1 MLPTL
6 SSDIKVYE
14 QRNPKQSQF
23 YKCVED
29 HFERLENIWDDCYQ
43 KLYGF
48 LRPHVMKVIYKY
60 LDCGDLHKGFAR
72 VKCCDCNHEYL
83 VAFSCKSRHFCPSC
97 HQRRVVEFGEYLST
111 EVLEDVPH
119 RQWVFSLPKRLRVYF
134 MYDRK
139 LLAKLSRCVNDALSD
154 YLKQTV
160 TFENATPGI
169 VCAVQTFGDF
179 LNFNPHLHIIA
190 TDGCFNENN
199 DFMVGLSPK
208 AEDLIPAFKQAI
220 FKLLLKEG
228 KISNAVIENMNSW
241 IHDGFHVYCGK
252 AIYSWDNEGLER
264 LGQYIVRAPLSQERM
279 TYIPEHQTNDGKAKV
294 IYKGKTSKKTQV
306 FSALDWLAR
315 LITHIPN
322 KGEQMVKYYGYYSNK
337 SRGMR
342 KKDEEIQK
350 PNEPNEC
357 NDISEIDAEINKLM
371 FSNMKRKKFNKSWA
385 KLIHK
390 VYNVDPLKCSQC
402 GGNMKIISFIEE
414 ESLIKKILKHLNLW
428 LDDKQEPPNH
438 SPPQHI
444 LDLINTNIDILYQ
457 QNTVRMRT
465 GNTLINAKF
474 TYYDSFKQES
484 CGYIPQMPFE
494 DEYSQLVPYDD

>member
-160 TFENATPGI
+160 TFEDATPGI

-228 KISNAVIENMNSW
+228 KISNALIENMNSW
-241 IHDGFHVYCGK
+241 VHDGFHVYCCK

-279 TYIPEHQTNDGKAKV
+279 KYISEHQTNDGKAKV

-350 PNEPNEC
+350 PNECNEC

-444 LDLINTNIDILYQ
+444 WDLINTNIDILYQ

-474 TYYDSFKQES
+474 TYYDSFKRES